1 MVDVRMK
8 ILCQR
13 NAVLL
18 TLLLASVS
26 AAQDSTL
33 KPATD
38 AAAQWLAL
46 IDAGQYSQS
55 WQQASPLFQQK
66 VPLAKWQADLSR
78 IRTRL
83 GRLGS
88 RQLKSADV
96 KSETAGTAAGKYVVI
111 QYRTQ
116 FAVAGP
122 VIETVKPVLDVSGHW
137 KVADYSITPTT

>member
-13 NAVLL
+13 NAVFL

-46 IDAGQYSQS
+46 IDAGQYSP
-55 WQQASPLFQQK
+55 QASPLFQQK
-66 VPLAKWQADLSR
+66 VPFAKWQADLSR

-122 VIETVKPVLDVSGHW
+122 VIETVKPVLDASGHW
-137 KVADYSITPTT
+137 KLADYSITPTT

>member
-13 NAVLL
+13 NAVFL

-55 WQQASPLFQQK
+55 WQQACRYSSRKCHSP
-66 VPLAKWQADLSR
+66 S
-78 IRTRL
+78 
-83 GRLGS
+83 GRPT
-88 RQLKSADV
+88 SAGYVRGWDV
-96 KSETAGTAAGKYVVI
+96 WG
-111 QYRTQ
+111 R
-116 FAVAGP
+116 
-122 VIETVKPVLDVSGHW
+122 VS
-137 KVADYSITPTT
+137 